1 MTTKVKTKLGVLVG
15 AKRKTQNGFEYDEF
29 LNIPYAK
36 PPVGYLRFKSPQPPD
51 PWQEER
57 NSTVYSESNLCI
69 QYDIFKRI
77 PRGSEDCLYINVS
90 TPKVPT
96 AGLLMHL
103 LPVMVFIHG
112 GGFFFGNGL
121 AKFENGPDYLI
132 EHNVVVVTMNYR
144 LSALGFLTLDIPEA
158 TGNMGLKDQA
168 LALKW
173 VQENI
178 ADFGGNKDDVTIF
191 GIGAGAASVEYHI
204 ISHSSTGL
212 FHKAIMQSGS
222 VLNPWAFDTSNKIK
236 DLAFKLVRQLGYQ
249 GPQNDSRGIY
259 EHLMN
264 TPAEHIVAATYQ
276 IQELLTAKGLY
287 YGFVPTIEQNFG
299 YETAFLTEIPYELLS
314 SGRFNK
320 VPILR
325 GFTDSEG
332 FIISGLKPQ
341 DIKEII
347 MFQNYVDFWRFPFNA
362 TADTYYYNERLRNV
376 YNSYNGNDTER
387 PAIDFFGDFEFVS
400 GIIISSKLLVKNAVP
415 VYLYKFS
422 YDGTLNLI
430 KAASR
435 VNKKGAGHAD
445 DTAYTIQIE
454 PLRNLTESDVTVRD
468 RISTMWTNFA
478 TFSNPIPNTSNLL
491 PLHWPPYSTGDQF
504 LMVINKELSTCSK
517 YAEERIQIFEDIMK
531 KYHR

>member
-15 AKRKTQNGFEYDEF
+15 ARRKTQNGFEYDDF

-51 PWQEER
+51 PWQGER

-69 QYDIFKRI
+69 QYDLFKRI

-96 AGLLMHL
+96 VGLLMHL

-144 LSALGFLTLDIPEA
+144 LSALGFLALDIPEA
-158 TGNMGLKDQA
+158 SGNMGLKDQA

-191 GIGAGAASVEYHI
+191 GIGAGAASVEYHV
-204 ISHSSTGL
+204 ISPLSTGL

-222 VLNPWAFDTSNKIK
+222 VLNPWAIETSNKIK
-236 DLAFKLVRQLGYQ
+236 DLAFKLARNLNYQ
-249 GPQNDSRGIY
+249 G
-259 EHLMN
+259 
-264 TPAEHIVAATYQ
+264 
-276 IQELLTAKGLY
+276 KGLY
-287 YGFVPTIEQNFG
+287 YGFVPTIEQHFG
-299 YETAFLTEIPYELLS
+299 YGEAFLTEIPYDLLT

-320 VPILR
+320 VPVMR

-341 DIKEII
+341 DIKEIT
-347 MFQNYVDFWRFPFNA
+347 MLQNYVDYWRFPFN
-362 TADTYYYNERLRNV
+362 TSTDTYYYNERFRHV
-376 YNSYNGNDTER
+376 YNTYKGNDTER

-400 GIIISSKLLVKNAVP
+400 GIIISSKLMVKNAVP
-415 VYLYKFS
+415 VYLYEFS

-435 VNKKGAGHAD
+435 VTKKGAGHAD
-445 DTAYTIQIE
+445 DTAYTILIE
-454 PLRNLTESDVTVRD
+454 PRRNLTQNDVTVRD

-478 TFSNPIPNTSNLL
+478 KFSNPTPNISNLL
-491 PLHWPPYSTGDQF
+491 PLYWPPYSTGEQF
-504 LMVINKELSTCSK
+504 LMIINKDLSTCSK
-517 YAEERIQIFEDIMK
+517 YAEERIQLFEDIMR

>member
-15 AKRKTQNGFEYDEF
+15 AKRKTQNGFEYDDF

-36 PPVGYLRFKSPQPPD
+36 PPVGYLR
-51 PWQEER
+51 
-57 NSTVYSESNLCI
+57 
-69 QYDIFKRI
+69 FKRI

-90 TPKVPT
+90 TPKIPT
-96 AGLLMHL
+96 AGLLIHL

-121 AKFENGPDYLI
+121 AKFENGPDYLV

-204 ISHSSTGL
+204 ISPSSTGL

-222 VLNPWAFDTSNKIK
+222 VLNPWAFETSNKIK
-236 DLAFKLVRQLGYQ
+236 DLALKLVRQLGYQ

-276 IQELLTAKGLY
+276 IQKLLTAKGLY

-314 SGRFNK
+314 SGLFNK

-341 DIKEII
+341 DIEEIT

-362 TADTYYYNERLRNV
+362 TADAYYYNERLRNV

-400 GIIISSKLLVKNAVP
+400 GVIISSKLLVKNAVP
-415 VYLYKFS
+415 VHLYKFS

-478 TFSNPIPNTSNLL
+478 KFS
-491 PLHWPPYSTGDQF
+491 
-504 LMVINKELSTCSK
+504 
-517 YAEERIQIFEDIMK
+517 
-531 KYHR
+531 